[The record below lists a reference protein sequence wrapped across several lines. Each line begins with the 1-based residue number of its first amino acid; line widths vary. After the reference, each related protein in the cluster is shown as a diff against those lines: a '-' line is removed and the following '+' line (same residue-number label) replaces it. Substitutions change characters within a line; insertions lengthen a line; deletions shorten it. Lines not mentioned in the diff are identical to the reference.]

1 MKHSDSKGL
10 RAKWKALA
18 TWWNSIVSAKE
29 KAELEAR
36 LSSCQT
42 HLITVL
48 TWSSRLMLEN
58 VAEVTE
64 KSNVTLEQLRG
75 YLEVLKSE
83 LEMRKIEPD

>member
-1 MKHSDSKGL
+1 MVEQHCF
-10 RAKWKALA
+10 R
-18 TWWNSIVSAKE
+18 KE

-58 VAEVTE
+58 VVEVTE

-83 LEMRKIEPD
+83 LEMRKIAPD